1 MSLLHKMRYI
11 GNTLILPKSGK
22 IEGVTNKKASPVPFE
37 RNQTGLNLCIINIP
51 QKKSENKKI

>member
-1 MSLLHKMRYI
+1 MRYI
-11 GNTLILPKSGK
+11 GNTHILPKFGK
-22 IEGVTNKKASPVPFE
+22 IEGVTNKKASPVPLE